1 MTRSRSVATLSIA
14 TLAIAVASAEPAR
27 SEELRIGLIA
37 PLTGMFSQVGKD
49 MVNGFQMYLD
59 AHRGKDAFGGATIK
73 FVVEDSQ
80 GKADAAVAKARKLV
94 SKDKVHILVG
104 GGVASTGYALAPVS
118 TSEKTV
124 YIASASTGD
133 DLTQRRASDY
143 PWLIRTGWS
152 SSQPAHPIGQWACD
166 QGYSRIATIAAD
178 APLGYEQVGGFQKAF
193 EECGGQIIQKI
204 WSPLGTKKFGPD
216 ITTIREEADAVF
228 SVMVG
233 RMARDFPGQFH
244 RARKKTPIIG
254 GGTSYDEFAL
264 PFMARVVIGDVSSLQ
279 YSAALETPKNKA
291 FVRAYRKKYYKVP
304 SSFSESNYTT
314 AQLIDQVMRQTGGTW
329 PGAGKFV
336 TMMAAL
342 KIDAV
347 RGPLSFD
354 ERRNPVQNVY
364 IRKIERK
371 RMFGY
376 RRRELWN
383 SVITTY
389 PAVSQF
395 WTYTKDEF
403 LRQPVYS
410 RDYPPCKYCD
420 FVPTSE

>member
-1 MTRSRSVATLSIA
+1 MTRSRSVATRSIA
-14 TLAIAVASAEPAR
+14 TLVISVAATAPAR

-59 AHRGKDAFGGATIK
+59 AHKGKGAFGGATIK

-94 SKDKVHILVG
+94 SKDKVHMLVG

-124 YIASASTGD
+124 YIASVPTAD
-133 DLTQRRASDY
+133 DLTQRRASEY

-152 SSQPAHPIGQWACD
+152 SSQPAHPMGQWACD
-166 QGYSRIATIAAD
+166 HGYTRIATIAVDTAF
-178 APLGYEQVGGFQKAF
+178 GYEQVGGFQKAF
-193 EECGGQIIQKI
+193 EDCAGQIIQKI
-204 WSPLGTKKFGPD
+204 WLPLGSKKFGPYID
-216 ITTIREEADAVF
+216 AIAEEVDAVF
-228 SVMVG
+228 SVMAG
-233 RMARDFPGQFH
+233 RMARHFPREFH

-264 PFMARVVIGDVSSLQ
+264 PLMGREVIGDVSSLQ

-291 FVRAYRKKYYKVP
+291 FVRGYRKKYYKVP

-342 KIDAV
+342 KVDAV

-354 ERRNPVQNVY
+354 EMRNPVQNVY
-364 IRKIERK
+364 IKQVERK

-376 RRRELWN
+376 RKRELWN
-383 SVITTY
+383 SVVTTY

-395 WTYTKDEF
+395 WTYSKNEF
-403 LRQPVYS
+403 LKQPVYS
-410 RDYPPCKYCD
+410 RDYPPCKYCELA
-420 FVPTSE
+420 PTSE